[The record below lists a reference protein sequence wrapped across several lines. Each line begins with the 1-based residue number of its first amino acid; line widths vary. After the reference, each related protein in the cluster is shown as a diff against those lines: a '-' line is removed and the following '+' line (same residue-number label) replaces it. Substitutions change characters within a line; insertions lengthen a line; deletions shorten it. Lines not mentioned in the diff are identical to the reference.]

1 MAKFPQR
8 VSAARRNAETL
19 LTQASKRASNVKQ
32 EQTRE
37 YEAMVQK
44 TAKLRELR
52 LAKEAA
58 DKEAVEAA
66 SASERRTPAKAKPK
80 RSRQT

>member
-1 MAKFPQR
+1 MTKFPHR

-19 LTQASKRASNVKQ
+19 LNQSIKRASNVKQ

-37 YEAMVQK
+37 YEAMVLK

-58 DKEAVEAA
+58 EKEEAA
-66 SASERRTPAKAKPK
+66 STPAPTRRTAAKPK